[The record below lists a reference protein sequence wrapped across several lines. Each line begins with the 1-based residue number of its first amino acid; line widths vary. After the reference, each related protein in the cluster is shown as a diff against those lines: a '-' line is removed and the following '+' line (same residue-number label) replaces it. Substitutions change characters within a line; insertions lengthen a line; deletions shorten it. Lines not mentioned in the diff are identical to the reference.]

1 LNTKERQHLI
11 NVVFGQD
18 GLTNADT
25 TLMFEERSTKVT
37 EEMKEYPAFFK
48 YLWLTYQ

>member
-1 LNTKERQHLI
+1 M

-18 GLTNADT
+18 GLTNTDT

-37 EEMKEYPAFFK
+37 EEMKEYPA
-48 YLWLTYQ
+48 LC